1 MSVMNSFF
9 HKQIRS
15 IVLFVV
21 YIFLSFFL
29 FLVVYGW
36 VEWISNRHHV
46 QSIRWN
52 FVRCFCELKVSSI
65 LIISKSILF
74 FIVRFTHTIYEQTP
88 LIFGEKKNELVT
100 SHEWLYRVTLAPF
113 QILTLHAN
121 VFSSQA
127 SSDDRN
133 KTYTQQRAH
142 TLEDNVIR

>member
-1 MSVMNSFF
+1 MEFREVFLRIKSFE
-9 HKQIRS
+9 HSHYKQIDF
-15 IVLFVV
+15 VL
-21 YIFLSFFL
+21 YCSLHSYNL
-29 FLVVYGW
+29 RT
-36 VEWISNRHHV
+36 N
-46 QSIRWN
+46 
-52 FVRCFCELKVSSI
+52 
-65 LIISKSILF
+65 
-74 FIVRFTHTIYEQTP
+74 TP

-142 TLEDNVIR
+142 TPEDNVIR